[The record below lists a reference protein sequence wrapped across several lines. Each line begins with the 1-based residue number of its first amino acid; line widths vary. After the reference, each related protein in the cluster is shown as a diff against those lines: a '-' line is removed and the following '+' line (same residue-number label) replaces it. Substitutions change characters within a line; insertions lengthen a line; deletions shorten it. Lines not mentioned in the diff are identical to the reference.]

1 MNLTKLN
8 QLTLEQAHEEF
19 YKCCACH
26 RLCKELSEDRPYKDL
41 FDLLS
46 RAEALWNGFGE
57 PEFLEAFKGHSKI
70 GDLDSLKKK
79 YVNTRQWSIQEQ
91 AGIQAVDDKTLT
103 ELIEFNQL
111 YEERFGF
118 IFIVC
123 ATGKTASEMLAIL
136 KSRINNDAA
145 TELKTAAGEQAKIT
159 KIRLEK
165 LL

>member
-1 MNLTKLN
+1 MNLTELN
-8 QLTLEQAHEEF
+8 QLTLEKAHEEF

-26 RLCKELSEDRPYKDL
+26 RLCKGLSEARPYKDL

-46 RAEALWNGFGE
+46 RAETLWNSFGE

-79 YVNTRQWSIQEQ
+79 YMNTRQWSIQEQ
-91 AGIQAVDDKTLT
+91 AGIQAVDDKTLM
-103 ELIEFNQL
+103 ELIKFNQL

-123 ATGKTASEMLAIL
+123 ATGKTASEMLTIL